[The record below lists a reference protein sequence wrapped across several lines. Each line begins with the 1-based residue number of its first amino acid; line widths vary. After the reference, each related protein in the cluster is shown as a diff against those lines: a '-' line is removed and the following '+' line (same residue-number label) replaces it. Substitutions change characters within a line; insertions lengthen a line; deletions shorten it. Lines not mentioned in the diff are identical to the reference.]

1 MNTPGKTRNTLTGE
15 WFELKDAAEYIRT
28 LHPELKVPALALSG
42 QADSIVAYEAA
53 LKRLGLTRRSWKD
66 SVRESAEAI
75 LQLEKD
81 WIGQGID
88 VDVEGGLRRNAWR
101 A

>member
-15 WFELKDAAEYIRT
+15 WFELKDAAEYIGT
-28 LHPELKVPALALSG
+28 LHPELKVPELALSG
-42 QADSIVAYEAA
+42 RTDSIVAYEAA
-53 LKRLGLTRRSWKD
+53 LKRLGLTRRPWKD

-75 LQLEKD
+75 LQLERD
-81 WIGQGID
+81 WIARGID
-88 VDVEGGLRRNAWR
+88 VDAEGGLRNNARR